1 MALPLTPPIAPMLAR
16 SREALPTD
24 DAGWAYEPKWDGF
37 RAIVFVDGDE
47 AYIQSRGGKDLTRYF
62 PEVTFPAGRYVVDG
76 ELVAETFGTLGNR
89 IHPAE
94 SRIKRL
100 AEETPAHF
108 LAFDLLA
115 DGDEVLMELPYTER
129 RARLEAL
136 DNGIALTPVVYT
148 AAEAEGWLDTEEGVI
163 AKDANSPYLPGERK
177 AMSKIKRLRTADAVL
192 VGWRPGKAEGTV
204 GALILAMV
212 EEDGETMR
220 VVGHI
225 SGFKAKQKRELVE
238 TLKPFETG
246 ERGSGDPSRWTG
258 NKDLSWVGL
267 RPELCVEIGY
277 DHVSDGRIRH
287 GAKFVRWRPDKE
299 PKDCPVSQLD
309 E

>member
-1 MALPLTPPIAPMLAR
+1 M
-16 SREALPTD
+16 
-24 DAGWAYEPKWDGF
+24 
-37 RAIVFVDGDE
+37 
-47 AYIQSRGGKDLTRYF
+47 
-62 PEVTFPAGRYVVDG
+62 TFPSGRYVVDG

-94 SRIKRL
+94 IRIKRL
-100 AEETPAHF
+100 AEETPARF
-108 LAFDLLA
+108 IAFDLLA
-115 DGDEVLMELPYTER
+115 DGDEVLIDRPYTER

-136 DNGIALTPVVYT
+136 GAPGLELTPVVHT
-148 AAEAEGWLDTEEGVI
+148 AEEAAGWLETEEGVI
-163 AKDANSPYLPGERK
+163 AKVADAPYMPGERK
-177 AMSKIKRLRTADAVL
+177 AMLKIKRQRTADAVL

-204 GALILAMV
+204 GALILAMA

-220 VVGHI
+220 VVGHV
-225 SGFKAKQKRELVE
+225 SGFTAKQKRELVE

-246 ERGSGDPSRWTG
+246 ARGSGDPSRWTG
-258 NKDLSWVGL
+258 NKDLTWVEL

-287 GAKFVRWRPDKE
+287 GAKFVRWRPDKD